1 LGLVVS
7 SKELFSTPQ
16 VNSRSAEPC
25 CDKNTISCYDVEVDT
40 GSLHTENGIS
50 INGMAL
56 EFSNRVPPHGYVY
69 KTVLG
74 NEAVISFNEETG
86 NVFGTLKTHDG
97 RSFALEK
104 CGNNYIFEEFDLHT
118 FAANDLPKEAEQFPP
133 ADLKLMTYNTS
144 VGTYNSSIGT
154 YNSSLG
160 TNNSSMGTH
169 NFSFRTFNSSFG
181 TYNSSFGTYNS
192 SFGTYNSSI
201 GTYNTSTGP
210 YYISDETYNSSMGTY
225 NSSMG
230 TYNSSFGT
238 YNSSFGTYNSSFGTY
253 YISDGTYNSSI
264 GTYNSSMGTYNS
276 SFGTYNSS
284 MGTYNSSFGHY
295 NSSIGMNRNEIV
307 TYSVM
312 IYYTAEFAATTPN
325 IRDFVDQVIAETNQ
339 GYINSQIPVRAK
351 LHCTEQATIP
361 EIKFGFD
368 MFQNFITMK
377 KDSYDKTRFKNHY
390 DALRNTA
397 DAAAL
402 LVNEFQY
409 CGIGRIGAYANGHT
423 FSVTEKSCAL
433 GYYTFGHE
441 LGHNFGCAHDKGTH
455 INPDFSY
462 GHGHLIQPTGPSK
475 YSGYRTNMAYFSSG
489 HYVKVNYYSN
499 PDVIFPDT
507 GTPTGVAGL
516 SNNAKVITDNRYT
529 FAALGDESGV
539 CEGPQSTT
547 STTTATTT
555 SIPSFEGCNEN
566 QEPTLLTIARKKK
579 VATWS
584 ECRDFCNKN
593 SECEYFQWKN
603 NSSEKKRYCLLK
615 KVGFK
620 NKKGFVSGERFCGT
634 SM

>member
-1 LGLVVS
+1 MVVS
-7 SKELFSTPQ
+7 SKELFSIPQ

-40 GSLHTENGIS
+40 ESLHTEDGIL

-56 EFSNRVPPHGYVY
+56 EFSNLVPPHGYVY

-74 NEAVISFNEETG
+74 DEAVISYNEETG

-97 RSFALEK
+97 KSFALEK
-104 CGNNYIFEEFDLHT
+104 CGNNYIFEEFDLNT
-118 FAANDLPKEAEQFPP
+118 FAANDLPKEAEEFIP
-133 ADLKLMTYNTS
+133 ADLNSMTYNS
-144 VGTYNSSIGT
+144 RVGSYNSSIGT

-201 GTYNTSTGP
+201 GTYNFSVGA
-210 YYISDETYNSSMGTY
+210 S
-225 NSSMG
+225 
-230 TYNSSFGT
+230 NSSFES
-238 YNSSFGTYNSSFGTY
+238 N
-253 YISDGTYNSSI
+253 NSSI
-264 GTYNSSMGTYNS
+264 E
-276 SFGTYNSS
+276 
-284 MGTYNSSFGHY
+284 
-295 NSSIGMNRNEIV
+295 MNRNEIV

-462 GHGHLIQPTGPSK
+462 GHGHLIQPTGSSK

-555 SIPSFEGCNEN
+555 SIPSFEG
-566 QEPTLLTIARKKK
+566 I
-579 VATWS
+579 
-584 ECRDFCNKN
+584 
-593 SECEYFQWKN
+593 
-603 NSSEKKRYCLLK
+603 
-615 KVGFK
+615 
-620 NKKGFVSGERFCGT
+620 
-634 SM
+634 